1 MYYLNKLTKKRKMIK
16 ASPIITNTFCMC
28 NAFFSATFK
37 SSVGVGIRNCVRALK
52 MKQSSNGI
60 RFVDKNVYIAPKI
73 IINEILNTID
83 LIKVANIFTT
93 NECILNKIFIYLY
106 LLQNNINIYF

>member
-28 NAFFSATFK
+28 NAFFSRTFN

-52 MKQSSNGI
+52 MK
-60 RFVDKNVYIAPKI
+60 
-73 IINEILNTID
+73 
-83 LIKVANIFTT
+83 
-93 NECILNKIFIYLY
+93 
-106 LLQNNINIYF
+106 